1 MSDTPVTIGTR
12 APVRASIAAVCG
24 IGLAASALAV
34 TPAQAQYPG
43 DNGLIA
49 YFQVTPGDFQANP
62 PIPRLDV
69 VYTAKP
75 DGSDRNRV
83 TPRQGRA
90 LSPSWSPDGTK
101 LVYIKPDEQVAND
114 RHVYVRDLASGQE
127 TQITGFGSASG
138 PTWNQDG
145 TKITY
150 AVRANPNDP
159 QAIGW
164 SYADGSA
171 GGQRLSPVGQNAGNP
186 AYSPDG
192 QYIAYSVTKP
202 GQNRC
207 PGNYEAD
214 LWIMA
219 SDGSNS
225 EQVTAKDCASYSPS
239 WSPDGKRIAFASTM
253 SVNGQILGRIYTMN
267 VDDRQLT
274 QLTDGPNWKNSPD
287 WSPDGKYIV
296 YASDDPQLDPDNYDI
311 RVMAADGSD
320 DRSTGLT
327 GRGPS
332 WQPTSNDPNDPNNP
346 NNPNTPGAGETELT
360 VKAMKAKKKLAVG
373 VKKKLVK
380 SATTNG
386 EITKVKIVCKVD
398 GKKYVNAKAKKP
410 CGAKEKKKS
419 NPDTARVV
427 AKLKCDT
434 KVKIKA
440 VVKAQYQQAQPAKWK
455 RTWKVKKNTGP
466 NC

>member
-1 MSDTPVTIGTR
+1 MSRTPVTIETR
-12 APVRASIAAVCG
+12 APVRASVAAVCG

-34 TPAQAQYPG
+34 TPAEAQYPG

-49 YFQVTPGDFQANP
+49 YYQVTPGDFQANP
-62 PIPRLDV
+62 PIPRTDV
-69 VYTAKP
+69 VYTAGS
-75 DGSDRNRV
+75 DGSNRSRV
-83 TPRQGRA
+83 TKTDGRA

-101 LVYIKPDEQVAND
+101 LAYVKPDEQVANN
-114 RHVYVRDLASGQE
+114 RYVYVRDLASGQE
-127 TQITGFGSASG
+127 TQITDRGSASG

-164 SYADGSA
+164 SYADGSP
-171 GGQRLSPVGQNAGNP
+171 GGERLSPVGQNAGNP

-225 EQVTAKDCASYSPS
+225 EKVTAKDCASYSPS
-239 WSPDGKRIAFASTM
+239 WSPDGKRIAFTSTM
-253 SVNGQILGRIYTMN
+253 SGNGQIVERIYTMN
-267 VDDRQLT
+267 VEDRQLT

-296 YASDDPQLDPDNYDI
+296 YASNDLQPDTVNDDI
-311 RVMAADGSD
+311 RVMAADGSN

-327 GRGPS
+327 GQGPS
-332 WQPTSNDPNDPNNP
+332 WQPTSADPNNP
-346 NNPNTPGAGETELT
+346 NNPNNPAAGGTELT

-373 VKKKLVK
+373 AKKKLVK

-386 EITKVKIVCKVD
+386 EITKVKIVCKIQGDKV
-398 GKKYVNAKAKKP
+398 KKKKAKKT
-410 CGAKEKKKS
+410 CGAKEKKKNDS
-419 NPDTARVV
+419 TTAKVI
-427 AKLKCDT
+427 AKPKCDT

-455 RTWKVKKNTGP
+455 RTWKVKKNSGP